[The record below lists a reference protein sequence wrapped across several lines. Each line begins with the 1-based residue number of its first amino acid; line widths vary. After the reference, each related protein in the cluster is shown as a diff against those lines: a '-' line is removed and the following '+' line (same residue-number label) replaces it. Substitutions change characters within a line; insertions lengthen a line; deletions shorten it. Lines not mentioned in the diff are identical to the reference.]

1 MGIDT
6 SRLVVLSGPS
16 AVGKGTVMNRLR
28 QVHPEVFISVSATT
42 RSARPGER
50 PGVHYLFVSEDQF
63 DRLIATNALL
73 EWAIVHGTHRYGTPR
88 QPLLDALAAGRPA
101 ILELDL
107 QGARQVRATWP
118 EARFVFLAPP
128 SWEELLRRQQVRGT
142 EDAHERE
149 RRMQTAHQEMAAQGE
164 FDETIVNR
172 DVEDAVQE
180 LVDLLRL

>member
-42 RSARPGER
+42 RPARPGEQA
-50 PGVHYLFVSEDQF
+50 GVHYIFVSEAEFDQ
-63 DRLIATNALL
+63 LVATDALL
-73 EWAIVHGTHRYGTPR
+73 EWAVVHGTHRYGTPR

-118 EARFVFLAPP
+118 DVRFVFLAPP
-128 SWEELLRRQQVRGT
+128 SWEELLRRQEVRGT
-142 EDAHERE
+142 EDTAERD
-149 RRMQTAHQEMAAQGE
+149 RRMQTAHAEMAAQGE
-164 FDETIVNR
+164 FDKTIVNR
-172 DVEDAVQE
+172 DVEEAVAE

>member
-1 MGIDT
+1 VVTET
-6 SRLVVLSGPS
+6 SRLVVLSGPT

-28 QVHPEVFISVSATT
+28 RNHPEVFISVSATT
-42 RSARPGER
+42 RRPRPGEQD
-50 PGVHYLFVSEDQF
+50 GIHYLFVDDDEF
-63 DRLIATNALL
+63 DKLITTDALL
-73 EWAIVHGTHRYGTPR
+73 EWAVVHGRHRYGTPR

-118 EARFVFLAPP
+118 DARFVFLAPP

-142 EDAHERE
+142 EDSAERA
-149 RRMQTAHQEMAAQGE
+149 RRLQTARQEMAAQGE
-164 FDETIVNR
+164 FEHTIVNR
-172 DVEDAVQE
+172 DVEQAVRD